1 MERVR
6 FPSMRGWLVRWIVS
20 GSMLIL
26 GLALLS
32 FPNPDFGI
40 WWANI
45 GVAHG
50 TVQLPVPT
58 RIPLMGI
65 PVTVMTAAG
74 VLAWP
79 SLSEESALL
88 LTSSPSMA
96 WVLWLA
102 VYIASIAG
110 LTRLDSISAGAQV
123 ISAAQLLAIAGLVA
137 LAATSWCLTT
147 MPAIFWRRW
156 IGRNRRTFAMVTIC
170 GVLVYTAAHHYTKA
184 LMGSAPKLAILLQR
198 STLFLSASLLRIFS
212 GDAFYDPSTGVIGI
226 GGFSVRVTLACAG
239 WEGMGLFAGFIGIYL
254 WLYRRFFRFPNALI
268 LLPAGLS
275 ALYLLNAV
283 RIAVLIWIGRWNPT
297 LALDGFHSL
306 AGWVFF
312 NCVTLAAVAASWRL
326 GLFASKVSEGETSD
340 TAAPYLIPAL
350 AIIATAMITQAFPHV
365 FVSLYPLRVLVGAGA
380 LWFCWKRIPLHTDI
394 SWLTA
399 GAVGCFVFLTWIAL
413 QTRTDAPSAAP
424 YAVGWANLPTFALVG
439 WILFRVIGAVVI
451 VPIAEEL
458 AFRGYLLR
466 RFVSID
472 FEQVGPSRFTWLAIL
487 GSSALFGALH
497 TQWLAGTVAGVL
509 FAMAFYRRGYLSD
522 AIVSHSVA
530 NGMLAAYVLAT
541 GRWFLWS

>member
-1 MERVR
+1 MDRVG
-6 FPSMRGWLVRWIVS
+6 FPSIHRWLVRWIVS
-20 GSMLIL
+20 GSVLIL

-40 WWANI
+40 WWANV
-45 GVAHG
+45 GLAHG
-50 TVQLPVPT
+50 VVQLPMPT

-74 VLAWP
+74 ILAWP
-79 SLSEESALL
+79 SLSEESTLL
-88 LTSSPSMA
+88 LASSPPMA

-102 VYIASIAG
+102 AYIASIAG
-110 LTRLDSISAGAQV
+110 LIRLERISTGAQV

-137 LAATSWCLTT
+137 LAATSWCFTT
-147 MPAIFWRRW
+147 MPATFWRRW
-156 IGRNRRTFAMVTIC
+156 IGRNRDTFAAVTVC
-170 GVLVYTAAHHYTKA
+170 GVLVYTLAHHYTRTLMASVPA
-184 LMGSAPKLAILLQR
+184 LADLLQK
-198 STLFLSASLLRIFS
+198 STLFISAFLLGIFS
-212 GDAFYDPSTGVIGI
+212 GNAFYDPGTGVVGL

-239 WEGMGLFAGFIGIYL
+239 WEGMGLFAAFMAIYL
-254 WLYRRFFRFPNALI
+254 WLYRRFFRFPNALL

-275 ALYLLNAV
+275 ALYFLNAV
-283 RIAVLIWIGRWNPT
+283 RIAVLIWIGTWNPN

-312 NCVTLAAVAASWRL
+312 NCVTLAAVAASWRF
-326 GLFASKVSEGETSD
+326 GLFARNVSEGEASD
-340 TAAPYLIPAL
+340 AAAPYLIPAL
-350 AIIATAMITQAFPHV
+350 AIIATAMIKQAFPHAL
-365 FVSLYPLRVLVGAGA
+365 VSLYPLRVLVGAGA
-380 LWFCWKRIPLHTDI
+380 LWLCWKRIPQRLDI
-394 SWLTA
+394 SWVTV
-399 GAVGCFVFLTWIAL
+399 AVGGFVFLTWIAL
-413 QTRTDAPSAAP
+413 QTRTNAPSAAS
-424 YAVGWANLPTFALVG
+424 YGVGWANLPTFAVVG

-472 FEQVGPSRFTWLAIL
+472 FEHVGPSRFTWLAIL